1 MSVSKSGATQPIGRI
16 SLPKG
21 GVVVTGKRYAASAV
35 DLLFKKL
42 RAKTPPFHGVLT
54 ADADARR
61 FYLVVVDNEPY
72 AAGEEQ
78 RGIFMPLTLRG
89 LFTALQHMP
98 SVALTFG
105 AADPL
110 FLKGLLTVIQQA
122 PSTEGSTDLMEIG
135 GVVEHLKKTPN
146 DHLLVVGRQSEMS
159 LFYFKGGELIFG
171 HFADPT
177 FEAADGPVEAR
188 LLAFVRDHTGGGAL
202 SLHIFPTMTAL
213 PAEDGMFERGG
224 WPDALVDH
232 FTRPVPHLLIVGSDG
247 GTRRFELAAPTVTMG
262 RGEDNDL
269 VVDDS
274 AISRRHLI
282 FRQEGDG
289 YSVEDCGSR
298 NGTLCNGTPL
308 TKAMLG
314 PGVELQIGA
323 CLIRFFGAGGPVN
336 AESSVAG
343 HGEETLVRPAG
354 GSPPKPSPP
363 PAPSAASAP
372 TWALEIERPD
382 GSRERRPLTGV
393 LTTIGRTKADLVLT
407 DTRVSRRHGEL
418 EVGPDGVA
426 YRDTGSTNGSL
437 LNGRIVTSAV
447 LKPGDVL
454 TLGETAL
461 TILQDAA

>member
-1 MSVSKSGATQPIGRI
+1 MGVSKSGVTQPIGRV
-16 SLPKG
+16 SLPQG
-21 GVVVTGKRYAASAV
+21 GTVFTGKRYTASAV
-35 DLLFKKL
+35 DLLFKKM

-61 FYLVVVDNEPY
+61 LYLVVVDNEPY

-78 RGIFMPLTLRG
+78 RGIFVPLTLRG

-98 SVALTFG
+98 SAALTFG
-105 AADPL
+105 ATDPL
-110 FLKGLLTVIQQA
+110 FLKSLLTVIQQA

-146 DHLLVVGRQSEMS
+146 DRLLVVGRQSEMS
-159 LFYFKGGELIFG
+159 LFYFKGGHLIFG
-171 HFADPT
+171 YFADPK

-188 LLAFVRDHTGGGAL
+188 LLAFVRDHAGRGVL
-202 SLHIFPTMTAL
+202 SLHIFPIMTAL
-213 PAEDGMFERGG
+213 PAEDGVFERGA
-224 WPDALVDH
+224 WPDGLVEH
-232 FTRPVPHLLIVGSDG
+232 FTRPVPHLLIGGSDG
-247 GTRRFELAAPTVTMG
+247 GTRRFELAATTVTMG

-269 VVDDS
+269 VIEDP

-282 FRQEGDG
+282 FRLEGDG

-298 NGTLCNGTPL
+298 NGTLYNGAPL
-308 TKAMLG
+308 TKAPLA
-314 PGVELQIGA
+314 PGVELQIGT
-323 CLIRFFGAGGPVN
+323 CLIRFFGATAPVN
-336 AESSVAG
+336 TESSVAG
-343 HGEETLVRPAG
+343 HGEETVRRPAG
-354 GSPPKPSPP
+354 GSQPESSPP
-363 PAPSAASAP
+363 PAPSVLPAP
-372 TWALEIERPD
+372 TWTLEIARPD
-382 GSRERRPLTGV
+382 GSRERRPLTGA

-437 LNGRIVTSAV
+437 LNGRTVTSAV

-454 TLGETAL
+454 TLGETSL

>member
-1 MSVSKSGATQPIGRI
+1 MGVSKSGATQPIGRI
-16 SLPKG
+16 SLPQEG
-21 GVVVTGKRYAASAV
+21 TVFTGKRYAASAV
-35 DLLFKKL
+35 DLLFKKMK
-42 RAKTPPFHGVLT
+42 AKTPPFHGVLT

-78 RGIFMPLTLRG
+78 RGIFVPLTLRG

-159 LFYFKGGELIFG
+159 LFISRESDSFSAISPTPSSRPPTAPSSAAAGS
-171 HFADPT
+171 FAITP
-177 FEAADGPVEAR
+177 EAARSP
-188 LLAFVRDHTGGGAL
+188 F
-202 SLHIFPTMTAL
+202 IFPAMTAL
-213 PAEDGMFERGG
+213 PAEDGVFERGG
-224 WPDALVDH
+224 WPDALVEH
-232 FTRPVPHLLIVGSDG
+232 FTRPVPHLLIIGSDG
-247 GTRRFELAAPTVTMG
+247 ATRRFELAAPTVMMG

-308 TKAMLG
+308 TKASLG
-314 PGVELQIGA
+314 PGVELQIGT
-323 CLIRFFGAGGPVN
+323 CLIRFFGAGAPVN

-343 HGEETLVRPAG
+343 HGEETDCRPAAV
-354 GSPPKPSPP
+354 SSPKPSPP
-363 PAPSAASAP
+363 RLPRRA
-372 TWALEIERPD
+372 TWALEIARPD
-382 GSRERRPLTGV
+382 GCASVGHSP
-393 LTTIGRTKADLVLT
+393 AP
-407 DTRVSRRHGEL
+407 SRRSG
-418 EVGPDGVA
+418 GPRPIWCWPTRACRDGTA
-426 YRDTGSTNGSL
+426 NSESGPTAWRIRTQAAPTGAS
-437 LNGRIVTSAV
+437 
-447 LKPGDVL
+447 
-454 TLGETAL
+454 
-461 TILQDAA
+461 

>member
-1 MSVSKSGATQPIGRI
+1 MGVSKSGATQPIGRV
-16 SLPKG
+16 SLPQEG
-21 GVVVTGKRYAASAV
+21 MVFTGKRYAASAV
-35 DLLFKKL
+35 DLLFKKM

-61 FYLVVVDNEPY
+61 LYLVVVDNEPY

-78 RGIFMPLTLRG
+78 RGIFVPLTLRG
-89 LFTALQHMP
+89 LFTALQHTP
-98 SVALTFG
+98 SAALTFG

-122 PSTEGSTDLMEIG
+122 PSTEGSTDLMEIS
-135 GVVEHLKKTPN
+135 GVVEHLKKTPK
-146 DHLLVVGRQSEMS
+146 DQLLVVGRQSEMS
-159 LFYFKGGELIFG
+159 LFYFRGGQLVFG
-171 HFADPT
+171 YFADPK
-177 FEAADGPVEAR
+177 FEAAAGPVEAR
-188 LLAFVRDHTGGGAL
+188 LLAFVRDHAGSGAL

-213 PAEDGMFERGG
+213 PAEDGVFERGG
-224 WPDALVDH
+224 WPDALVEH

-269 VVDDS
+269 IVDDP

-298 NGTLCNGTPL
+298 NGTLHNGAPL
-308 TKAMLG
+308 TKAPLSH
-314 PGVELQIGA
+314 GVELQIGA
-323 CLIRFFGAGGPVN
+323 CLIRFFGAGVPAS
-336 AESSVAG
+336 AELSVTG
-343 HGEETLVRPAG
+343 HEEETICRPAG
-354 GSPPKPSPP
+354 EGQPKPSAPAVPP
-363 PAPSAASAP
+363 AP
-372 TWALEIERPD
+372 TWALEIVRPD
-382 GSRERRPLTGV
+382 GSRERRPLTGA
-393 LTTIGRTKADLVLT
+393 LMTIGRTKADLVLT

-437 LNGRIVTSAV
+437 LNGRTVTSAV

-454 TLGETAL
+454 KLGETSL